1 MSTDADGKKRSRMA
15 EDEDQRAER
24 LLKNKVR
31 MQHQRE
37 EGRVLN
43 TLADEFDLKKPLPF
57 RSFVSTATDP
67 EVIQRERK
75 AWNDASNPIV
85 RAIRAALPGN
95 FL

>member
-1 MSTDADGKKRSRMA
+1 MSTDADWKKRSRMA

-57 RSFVSTATDP
+57 RSFVSTATSYWYELP
-67 EVIQRERK
+67 HHLT
-75 AWNDASNPIV
+75 
-85 RAIRAALPGN
+85 ALPKACT
-95 FL
+95 L

>member
-24 LLKNKVR
+24 LHKNKVR

-43 TLADEFDLKKPLPF
+43 TLADEFDLYI
-57 RSFVSTATDP
+57 RS
-67 EVIQRERK
+67 
-75 AWNDASNPIV
+75 
-85 RAIRAALPGN
+85 
-95 FL
+95 

>member
-1 MSTDADGKKRSRMA
+1 MSTDADRKKRSRMA

-43 TLADEFDLKKPLPF
+43 TLADEFDLKMGGH
-57 RSFVSTATDP
+57 VSDTSKRQRRLEPDFYS
-67 EVIQRERK
+67 IQFETERQGGPMK
-75 AWNDASNPIV
+75 
-85 RAIRAALPGN
+85 
-95 FL
+95 